1 MTFLIKYVCSATT
14 VDCFRVLSKRKWLM
28 QQNYDNLQA
37 RTETLIQHCHS
48 VWHCI
53 WKHLQ
58 KIYTNT
64 QIKASENLVPS
75 NCTGHILVVEVMA
88 ENHHGYHEAI
98 YLGCPVEQTTFLSWI
113 TQYRT
118 QLNFT
123 TPKYNIFWTNS
134 RYFSA
139 SSPNTHK
146 YLLATLI
153 PTTYPTAH
161 NHGQILVTVPCYSV
175 ISWKTIILD
184 DTKHDNFANS
194 KMCVITI
201 VLIAEL
207 QSISYL

>member
-1 MTFLIKYVCSATT
+1 
-14 VDCFRVLSKRKWLM
+14 M
-28 QQNYDNLQA
+28 QQNYESAGKDRNTNL
-37 RTETLIQHCHS
+37 TLS
-48 VWHCI
+48 LCI
-53 WKHLQ
+53 MTPYLKAGTNNLYEHMDKSFWNSGTLHL
-58 KIYTNT
+58 YR
-64 QIKASENLVPS
+64 SDS
-75 NCTGHILVVEVMA
+75 C
-88 ENHHGYHEAI
+88 
-98 YLGCPVEQTTFLSWI
+98 GCGDDWEPPGLPWGDLSWLPSGAHYI
-113 TQYRT
+113 SILNYTQYRT

-123 TPKYNIFWTNS
+123 TPKDIFWPNG

-139 SSPNTHK
+139 SSPNTRK